1 MSILSFALVVQNW
14 EFLQTFP
21 DGPIGEAAD
30 NAVRVQL
37 RDANAGFIAAYH
49 EIYAPRVHAGR
60 PANLGHGPRD
70 RLPAFFV
77 QVSSQDLL
85 ALAVPPFMEQLLIR
99 KYKLKN
105 NGPPVKVCLYQREY
119 CQYKVQLQW
128 RAGRVG
134 FIKGWSEFAG
144 KIGRAHV

>member
-1 MSILSFALVVQNW
+1 MSILSRVLVVQNW

-21 DGPIGEAAD
+21 DGPIGDAAD

-49 EIYAPRVHAGR
+49 DIYAPRAHASR
-60 PANLGHGPRD
+60 NPQLGHGPRD
-70 RLPAFFV
+70 RLPAFFT

-85 ALAVPPFMEQLLIR
+85 VLTVPPFMEQLLIK

-105 NGPPVKVCLYQREY
+105 NGPPVKVCLYQRDY
-119 CQYKVQLQW
+119 CHYKVQL
-128 RAGRVG
+128 
-134 FIKGWSEFAG
+134 
-144 KIGRAHV
+144 